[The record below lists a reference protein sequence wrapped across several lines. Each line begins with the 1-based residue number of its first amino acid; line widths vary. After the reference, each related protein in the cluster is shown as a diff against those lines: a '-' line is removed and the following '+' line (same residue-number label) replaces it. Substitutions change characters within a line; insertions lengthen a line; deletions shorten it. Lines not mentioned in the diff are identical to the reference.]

1 MVLGYAIWIGN
12 LPPHTH
18 LMNLVNHVCKEAPGL
33 DSLFLISK
41 SNCAFANFKDEQT
54 CIAAQQKLHDS
65 RFQTVRLVSRL
76 RKTAVE
82 RPGIPAATPVMDGPA
97 SASSS
102 APASDGPVCDGG
114 TEDTTSN
121 RTSTSS
127 PTKLNV
133 YPRGEGMPGKERY
146 FILKSL
152 TVEDLETS
160 VRNGT
165 WATQSH
171 NEELLN
177 AAFKVPT
184 VTSRSLRFPRL

>member
-1 MVLGYAIWIGN
+1 
-12 LPPHTH
+12 
-18 LMNLVNHVCKEAPGL
+18 MNLVNHICKETPGL

-54 CIAAQQKLHDS
+54 CNAAQQKLHDS

-76 RKTAVE
+76 RKNTVE
-82 RPGIPAATPVMDGPA
+82 RSGVLTPAGEGPA

-102 APASDGPVCDGG
+102 APASDGPVGDGDA
-114 TEDTTSN
+114 EDSKGSLTPASSSAKSN
-121 RTSTSS
+121 IHSGGDS
-127 PTKLNV
+127 V
-133 YPRGEGMPGKERY
+133 QGKERY

-152 TVEDLETS
+152 TIEDLETS
-160 VRNGT
+160 VRNGI

-177 AAFKVPT
+177 AAFKVCHIPT
-184 VTSRSLRFPRL
+184 P